1 MFGNVRLAFGTILG
15 NFRKS
20 SENRQKPRITA
31 FLTINQQVYII
42 KRTLHFSSKI
52 WILCSR
58 GKTNISRVRALPLEP
73 KIHIF
78 SPLCNTW
85 YPLFTNT
92 EDRDATLFFVISLEL
107 TFKTVLI
114 THYFNPFPISNLI
127 AAGPFREVFNDL
139 ITKLIPCGIA
149 DQWHSDSLQ
158 LVTNLCFETA
168 VLKLKIRIRETPK
181 GDWLRSVLK
190 PRIWWR

>member
-1 MFGNVRLAFGTILG
+1 MYLEHRQTSVLLENTPLLESIRNHI
-15 NFRKS
+15 RDS
-20 SENRQKPRITA
+20 SG
-31 FLTINQQVYII
+31 V
-42 KRTLHFSSKI
+42 FSISPLSKI
-52 WILCSR
+52 SM
-58 GKTNISRVRALPLEP
+58 
-73 KIHIF
+73 
-78 SPLCNTW
+78 
-85 YPLFTNT
+85 
-92 EDRDATLFFVISLEL
+92 ISLQL
-107 TFKTVLI
+107 NSLRSCIIDIRCISGVLGGTMRTKMIDTSSGLLQNWQSFKTVLI

-181 GDWLRSVLK
+181 GDWLKSVLK
-190 PRIWWR
+190 PSIWWR